1 MDVLSDIKIK
11 NKKFLKYSYFTV
23 EHIEKTNNV
32 RSFIL
37 SRIFLVR
44 AIIIICTMLCLYDQ
58 YNISNNNENCNTQ
71 VQKKTKLVQ
80 FLFSRSEHFSW
91 VYWSSLTGNFFARY
105 INENVKY
112 KGVRVFHLNIRKLQN
127 KVSEIKNVMKELS
140 PHMFSVSECEIR
152 KNSPNFSLE
161 KLKVPGYNIH
171 FPKSWDL
178 HGYARVILYYKKT
191 FNCPRVPELEDEH
204 LQSIWV
210 KFGFKNIKASSVDFK
225 GSSGPHFL
233 ELRHR
238 QSVLFWV
245 LAYIS
250 EGTHARWLVCTK
262 ALRRNF

>member
-1 MDVLSDIKIK
+1 
-11 NKKFLKYSYFTV
+11 
-23 EHIEKTNNV
+23 
-32 RSFIL
+32 
-37 SRIFLVR
+37 
-44 AIIIICTMLCLYDQ
+44 
-58 YNISNNNENCNTQ
+58 
-71 VQKKTKLVQ
+71 
-80 FLFSRSEHFSW
+80 
-91 VYWSSLTGNFFARY
+91 
-105 INENVKY
+105 
-112 KGVRVFHLNIRKLQN
+112 
-127 KVSEIKNVMKELS
+127 
-140 PHMFSVSECEIR
+140 MFSVSECEIR

-191 FNCPRVPELEDEH
+191 FDCPRVPELEDEH

-210 KFGFKNIKASSVDFK
+210 KFGFKNIKASSVDVK

-262 ALRRNF
+262 APRRNFQGLYKTFVSSSVDVEGSSGPQVLELRHRQSVSFWVLAVVNTSQLFLIM